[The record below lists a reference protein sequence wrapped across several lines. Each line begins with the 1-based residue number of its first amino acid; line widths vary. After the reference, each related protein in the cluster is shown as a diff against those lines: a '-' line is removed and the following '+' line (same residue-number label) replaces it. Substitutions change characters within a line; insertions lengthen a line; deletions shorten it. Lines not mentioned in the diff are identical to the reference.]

1 MRRIVKFRSNRA
13 IRVHYIMNI
22 LEKSLCLWGDFL
34 LCFFFIVSAEN
45 DIIRQMH
52 MRGILR
58 DTREM
63 L

>member
-1 MRRIVKFRSNRA
+1 MGRFFA
-13 IRVHYIMNI
+13 
-22 LEKSLCLWGDFL
+22 L
-34 LCFFFIVSAEN
+34 FFFIVSAEN

-52 MRGILR
+52 MRGILK